1 MIKRM
6 QQWLWR
12 RVQDASRPALAAWST
27 PQLDALPLARL
38 QSDPLRPV
46 CYVLHQPSWANRWL
60 AEQEIERLGLPPLS
74 LPINCPVLREADSC
88 LVLTDPAQAEESDAK
103 QYPLRLQRLAA
114 AMLAHDDLDVQLAPV
129 SVFWGRAPDDE
140 SSILRLLTRD
150 TWGLASPVMQLGA
163 VALNGKQALVRF
175 GEPMSLRQLCRSGLT
190 EAALTQKTARILRVH
205 FRRQRELVLGPDLS
219 HQRNLLA
226 QILKS
231 PAVGHAM
238 QQQQTTQTQSPD
250 EVRRQARAY
259 VGEIAADYA
268 APVIRAMELGLDWF
282 LDKQYDGIEVRNF
295 EHVSAV
301 SQDCRLV
308 YVPCHRSQLDG
319 LLVGYSVIKRGLMP
333 PHSAAGINLNVPVIG
348 AVIRRSGGFFLRR
361 SFKDNPLYGA
371 VLTEYVH
378 AMTQAGFPVT
388 YYIEAGR
395 SRTGYLLPPRMGM
408 LMMSARSYLRD
419 HRRPIAFVP
428 AYIGYERLMERGS
441 YVSEMQG
448 GVKKKESVATILAT
462 LHRARK
468 GYGKVYL
475 NFGEP
480 ILLDALFSEEC
491 PDWRDQAWDGVQSP
505 DWLYRCV
512 GRLGQIINRRI
523 NGAVAVN
530 PVNLV
535 STALLAAPRHTLEA
549 TLLTEQ
555 VALYRCLAAQHIG
568 ADASL
573 TELDPAGIV
582 AYCEEL
588 GIFRQVAHPLGDLLG
603 VPDGEAV
610 FLSYFRNNVL
620 HVFILPAL
628 IACVVQTNHSLL
640 QSELVELALGLYPYL
655 QAELFLCWST
665 DEIPARIQALLPVL
679 AEAGL
684 IEVDGRRIS
693 AVDSHTRQYRQL
705 TLLAACARP
714 VLERYYITL
723 CVLARA
729 GSGRVQATQLAESC
743 SLLAQRLTLLYEGNA
758 PDFFDPVSFRQ
769 FIATLQALDL
779 VQADTEGRLVFG
791 SSLTASARAADLVLH
806 ADTLAA
812 IRQLTGLDPFA
823 G

>member
-1 MIKRM
+1 MMKRV
-6 QQWLWR
+6 QQWLSR
-12 RVQDASRPALAAWST
+12 QIQDTGRPALAAWST
-27 PQLDALPLARL
+27 PTLDPLPLAGL
-38 QSDPLRPV
+38 QLDPHRPV
-46 CYVLHQPSWANRWL
+46 CYVLHQPSWSNRWL
-60 AEQEIERLGLPPLS
+60 AEQEIERLGMPPLA
-74 LPINCPVLREADSC
+74 LPIDCPVLREADSC
-88 LVLTDPAQAEESDAK
+88 LVLTDPALDEESDANP
-103 QYPLRLQRLAA
+103 YPPRLQRLAA
-114 AMLAHDDLDVQLAPV
+114 AVLANDDLDVQLVPV
-129 SVFWGRAPDDE
+129 SVFWGRSPDDE

-150 TWGLASPVMQLGA
+150 TWGLAGPLMQLGT
-163 VALNGKQALVRF
+163 VALNGKQSLVRF
-175 GEPMSLRQLCRSGLT
+175 GQPMSLRQLCRPGLT
-190 EAALTQKTARILRVH
+190 EAALTQKAARILRVH

-219 HQRNLLA
+219 HQRNLMPH
-226 QILKS
+226 ILRS
-231 PAVGHAM
+231 PAVRHAM
-238 QQQQTTQTQSPD
+238 QQQEANKSQSPV
-250 EVRRQARAY
+250 EVRRQARSY
-259 VGEIAADYA
+259 VREIAADYA
-268 APVIRAMELGLDWF
+268 APVIRALELGLDWF
-282 LDKQYDGIEVRNF
+282 LAKQYDGIEVRNF
-295 EHVSAV
+295 ERVSEV

-333 PHSAAGINLNVPVIG
+333 PHSAAGINLDVPVIG
-348 AVIRRSGGFFLRR
+348 QVMRRSGAFFLRR

-419 HRRPIAFVP
+419 HRRPLAFVP

-448 GVKKKESVATILAT
+448 AAKKKESVTALLAT
-462 LHRARK
+462 LRRARK

-480 ILLDALFSEEC
+480 IRLDKLFDEDC
-491 PDWRDQAWDGVQSP
+491 PDWRERPWDGVQSP
-505 DWLYRCV
+505 DWLYRSV
-512 GRLGQIINRRI
+512 GRLGQLINRRV

-530 PVNLV
+530 PVNLL

-549 TLLTEQ
+549 PLLTAQ
-555 VALYRCLAAQHIG
+555 MALYRQLAAVQLVP
-568 ADASL
+568 DATL
-573 TELDPAGIV
+573 TELDPEGIV
-582 AYCEEL
+582 AYGEGL
-588 GIFRQVAHPLGDLLG
+588 GVFQRVAHPMGDLLG
-603 VPDGEAV
+603 VPEGEAV

-620 HVFILPAL
+620 PVFILPAL
-628 IACVVQTNHSLL
+628 IACVVQTNRSLP
-640 QSELVELALGLYPYL
+640 QSELVELAVGLYPYL
-655 QAELFLCWST
+655 QAELFLSWPVE
-665 DEIPARIQALLPVL
+665 EIPARIQALLPVL

-684 IEVDGRRIS
+684 LEAEGRRVL
-693 AVDSHTRQYRQL
+693 AAENHTPAYRQL
-705 TLLAACARP
+705 SLLAACARP

-729 GSGRVQATQLAESC
+729 GSGRLQAAQLAESC
-743 SLLAQRLTLLYEGNA
+743 TLLAQRLTLLFEGNA

-769 FIATLQALDL
+769 FIATLQALEL
-779 VQADTEGRLVFG
+779 VQADAEGRLVFG
-791 SSLTASARAADLVLH
+791 AAVTASVRTAEWVLQ

-812 IRQLTGLDPFA
+812 IRQLTGVE